1 MIMKKIR
8 FYQSINAKIVFIIAM
23 VIIFALQLI
32 GANFITQTER
42 QLVDNFRENQQVQMN
57 FLMNSF
63 RPYLEMIEDPSEL
76 SEDVD
81 PELEISNLI
90 SDFSGTGIT
99 SIILVDANF
108 VVVGNSDTTQ
118 QVAVGQ
124 LLNDDDVRATIF
136 QGNTISKQIFNPQLN
151 ARRWRTVEPVY
162 SSGDSQTIIGAIT
175 MESNIE
181 SIYQEV
187 TDITVIFLQAS
198 FIAIIL
204 SSVLARIVS
213 KALTDPIKEMQ
224 AKAKAIGEG
233 DYSGEVIIYG
243 NDEIGLLAKN
253 INELSD
259 EVEVAQRRIESERQR
274 LDSVLSNMSEG
285 IIATNRRGD
294 IDIAN
299 NMAIKMLDRTSEEII
314 GKNILKLLKLNE
326 DYNLRDLV
334 DKNEDI
340 TIHIPHTT
348 ETFIL
353 RATFSI
359 IQADSGYIS
368 GIVCVLRDV
377 TEEERIEEE
386 RKEFV
391 SNVSHELRTPLTS
404 MRSYIEALIDGAW
417 KDEEL
422 APRFLD
428 VAQSETDRMIRMIQ
442 DLLHLSRI
450 DSGRSEL
457 QKELIDITA
466 LFTQVLTRFDMLLQS
481 EEYQFNNYKIDRHLM
496 NEAVFVDIDP
506 DRIVQVLDNVMN
518 NAIKY
523 SPEGGTITCTM
534 RIEDNQV
541 IIIVKDEGIG
551 IPEEDLA
558 HIFDRFYRVDRA
570 RSRAMGG
577 TGLGLAISSE
587 VIEQHGGKI
596 WAESIN
602 RNGTTFYIALPYIP
616 YEEEE
621 WGWE

>member
-1 MIMKKIR
+1 MKKIR
-8 FYQSINAKIVFIIAM
+8 FYQTINAKIVFIIAM

-42 QLVDNFRENQQVQMN
+42 QLVSNFQESQQLQIN
-57 FLMNSF
+57 FLENSF
-63 RPYLEMIEDPSEL
+63 APYLEMIEDPSEI

-81 PELEISNLI
+81 PQEEINTLI

-99 SIILVDANF
+99 SIIVVDAGF

-118 QVAVGQ
+118 QVEVGQ
-124 LLNDDDVRATIF
+124 LLNDEDVRSTVL
-136 QGNTISKQIFNPQLN
+136 QGTSISRQIINPQLN
-151 ARRWRTVEPVY
+151 ARRWRMVEPVY
-162 SSGDSQTIIGAIT
+162 STGESQVVIGAIV

-181 SIYQEV
+181 TVYEQI
-187 TDITVIFLQAS
+187 TDITLIFLRAS
-198 FIAIIL
+198 LIAIIL
-204 SSVLARIVS
+204 SSILAHMVS
-213 KALTDPIKEMQ
+213 KALTEPIKEMQ

-233 DYSGEVIIYG
+233 DYSGEITIYG
-243 NDEIGLLAKN
+243 TDEIGLLAKN

-259 EVEVAQRRIESERQR
+259 EVETGQRRIEAERQR

-285 IIATNRRGD
+285 VIATNRRGEL
-294 IDIAN
+294 DIAN
-299 NMAIKMLDRTSEEII
+299 NMASEMLHLSRSDLA
-314 GKNILKLLKLNE
+314 GKNILTLLGLEE

-334 DKNEDI
+334 DRKEDI
-340 TIHIPHTT
+340 MIPIESQEELT
-348 ETFIL
+348 IL
-353 RATFSI
+353 RASFSM

-377 TEEERIEEE
+377 TEEERIEED

-404 MRSYIEALIDGAW
+404 MRSYIETLIDGAW
-417 KDEEL
+417 KDPDL

-450 DSGRSEL
+450 DSGKSEL
-457 QKELIDITA
+457 QKELIDLTA
-466 LFTQVLTRFDMLLQS
+466 LFTNVLTRFDMLLES
-481 EEYQFNNYKIDRHLM
+481 EEYRNNNYTIKRNLLD
-496 NEAVFVDIDP
+496 EAIFVDIDP

-534 RIEDNQV
+534 AIEDSQV
-541 IIIVKDEGIG
+541 IITIKDEGIG
-551 IPEEDLA
+551 IPAEDLD

-577 TGLGLAISSE
+577 TGLGLAISRE
-587 VIEQHGGKI
+587 VIEQHDGKI
-596 WAESIN
+596 WAESTEQD
-602 RNGTTFYIALPYIP
+602 GTTFYIALPYIP

-621 WGWE
+621 WGWD

>member
-1 MIMKKIR
+1 MKKIK
-8 FYQSINAKIVFIIAM
+8 FYQTINAKIVFIIAM

-42 QLVDNFRENQQVQMN
+42 QLVSNFQESQQLQMN
-57 FLMNSF
+57 FLENSF
-63 RPYLEMIEDPSEL
+63 APYLEMIEEPSEIP
-76 SEDVD
+76 EDVD
-81 PELEISNLI
+81 PEEEINTLI

-99 SIILVDANF
+99 SIIVVDAGF

-118 QVAVGQ
+118 QVEVGQ
-124 LLNDDDVRATIF
+124 LLNDEDVRSTVL
-136 QGNTISKQIFNPQLN
+136 QGTSISRQIINPQLN
-151 ARRWRTVEPVY
+151 ARRWRIVEPVY
-162 SSGDSQTIIGAIT
+162 STGESQVVIGAIV

-181 SIYQEV
+181 TVYEQI
-187 TDITVIFLQAS
+187 TDITLIFLRAS

-204 SSVLARIVS
+204 SSILANMVS
-213 KALTDPIKEMQ
+213 KALTEPIKEMQ

-233 DYSGEVIIYG
+233 DYSGEITIYG
-243 NDEIGLLAKN
+243 MDEIGLLAKN

-259 EVEVAQRRIESERQR
+259 EVETGQRRIEAERQR

-285 IIATNRRGD
+285 VIATNRRGEL
-294 IDIAN
+294 DIAN
-299 NMAIKMLDRTSEEII
+299 NMASQMLHLSRSELA
-314 GKNILKLLKLNE
+314 GKNILTLLELEE

-334 DKNEDI
+334 DRKEDI
-340 TIHIPHTT
+340 TIRIESEEALT
-348 ETFIL
+348 IL
-353 RATFSI
+353 RASFSM

-417 KDEEL
+417 KDPEL
-422 APRFLD
+422 APGFLD

-450 DSGRSEL
+450 DSGKSEL
-457 QKELIDITA
+457 QKELIDLTA
-466 LFTQVLTRFDMLLQS
+466 LFTNVLTRFDMLLES
-481 EEYQFNNYKIDRHLM
+481 EEYCNNNYTIKRNLLD
-496 NEAVFVDIDP
+496 EAIFVDIDP

-534 RIEDNQV
+534 AIKGSQV
-541 IIIVKDEGIG
+541 IITIKDEGIG
-551 IPEEDLA
+551 IPAEDLD

-577 TGLGLAISSE
+577 TGLGLAISRE
-587 VIEQHGGKI
+587 VIEQHDGEI
-596 WAESIN
+596 WAESIE
-602 RNGTTFYIALPYIP
+602 RDGTTFYIALPYIP

-621 WGWE
+621 WGWD